1 MKVYGV
7 PLHGSISNYWLVMN
21 NTALLDV
28 FMNGDRFDKIVNF
41 MQTFSKTQKRNF
53 CFFSAVAVV

>member
-7 PLHGSISNYWLVMN
+7 PLHGSLSNYWLVMN

-28 FMNGDRFDKIVNF
+28 FMNGDRFDNIVNF
-41 MQTFSKTQKRNF
+41 MQTFSKTQRRNF
-53 CFFSAVAVV
+53 FLFSAVAVV